1 MNFYQFFFFR
11 IAKSCNAVEYCNQ
24 LIWNVQTKLDDDKEQ
39 CKICIELTQVLR
51 KKLKINSSREYLKSV
66 LKPICD
72 FIRFE
77 SVKEACNIHV
87 ELFIPQLLSVLYKSL
102 DPQIECGAECN
113 QIEDFEL
120 NRSNAQKGIHQLVR
134 DDEFIPQINSI
145 DLEKENIPCALCTE
159 LFTNVK

>member
-1 MNFYQFFFFR
+1 M
-11 IAKSCNAVEYCNQ
+11 EYCNQ
-24 LIWNVQTKLDDDKEQ
+24 LIWNVQTKLDDDKEK
-39 CKICIELTQVLR
+39 CKICMELTQILR
-51 KKLKINSSREYLKSV
+51 EKLKSNSSREYLKSS

-77 SVKEACNIHV
+77 SLKETCNTHV
-87 ELFIPQLLSVLYKSL
+87 DHFIPQLLSVFYKYL

-120 NRSNAQKGIHQLVR
+120 TKFNTQKGIHQLVR

-145 DLEKENIPCALCTE
+145 DVEKEDIPCALCTE